1 MKIMHLLPSLTSGG
15 VEQVVLEICQGMRPR
30 GVECLVVSAGGA
42 MVDAIEEAGARH
54 ITRPIGKKSLA
65 TFLQIGKMAQ
75 LLRQEKP
82 DILHMHSRI
91 PAWVGILAAKL
102 MKPEERPVLLTTFHG
117 YYSVNFYSSIMTKC
131 EKIIAVSRFIKQHIL
146 ECYPA
151 TPEDRICIIPNTI
164 DPQREYPAYRPSEA
178 WWQQWRTEFPEL
190 QGKYVLCLPSRIT
203 RLKGGEHLIPILS
216 GLKGKGIPAHAI
228 IVGETKRGKEAF
240 KQELSNAFAQAGLSG
255 DVTWTGLRRD
265 MRDVFCASDVILSL
279 TLKPEAF
286 GKTTLEALA
295 LGRPVAGYAHGGVG
309 EQLDDFHLEGK
320 IAPGDTAGMVDLLA
334 RWYKAPPKGVAEV
347 PYPYRRQDMIDA
359 HYDLYQ
365 SLCLSHHSR
374 E

>member
-15 VEQVVLEICQGMRPR
+15 VEQVVLEICQGMRPL

-42 MVDAIEEAGARH
+42 MVDAIGKTGARH

-91 PAWVGILAAKL
+91 PAWVGILAAKR
-102 MKPEERPVLLTTFHG
+102 MKPEERPALLTTFHG
-117 YYSVNFYSSIMTKC
+117 YYSVNFYSSIMTKG

-164 DPQREYPAYRPSEA
+164 DPRMEYPTYRPSEA
-178 WWQQWRTEFPEL
+178 WQQQWRTEFPEL

-216 GLKGKGIPAHAI
+216 GLKEKGIPAHAI

-240 KQELSNAFAQAGLSG
+240 KQELDNAFAKAGLSG

-334 RWYKAPPKGVAEV
+334 RWYEAPPKGVAEV

-365 SLCLSHHSR
+365 SLCLSHHPR

>member
-42 MVDAIEEAGARH
+42 MTDAIVKAGARH

-65 TFLQIGKMAQ
+65 TFLQIGKMAR

-91 PAWVGILAAKL
+91 PAWVGILAAKRL
-102 MKPEERPVLLTTFHG
+102 RPEERPVLLTTFHG
-117 YYSVNFYSSIMTKC
+117 YYSVNFYSGIMTKG

-151 TPEDRICIIPNTI
+151 TPEDKICIIPNTI
-164 DPQREYPAYRPSEA
+164 DPQTEYPAYRPSEA
-178 WWQQWRTEFPEL
+178 WQQQWKEEFPEL

-216 GLKGKGIPAHAI
+216 GLKAKGIPAHAL

-240 KQELSNAFAQAGLSG
+240 KRELCNAFAKAGLSG

-334 RWYKAPPKGVAEV
+334 RWYGNPPKGVDEV
-347 PYPYRRQDMIDA
+347 PFPYRRQDMIDA
-359 HYDLYQ
+359 HYALYQ
-365 SLCLSHHSR
+365 SLCLSHHPR

>member
-15 VEQVVLEICQGMRPR
+15 VEQVVLEICQGMRPL
-30 GVECLVVSAGGA
+30 GAECVVVSAGGP
-42 MVDAIEEAGARH
+42 MVEAIEQTGARH
-54 ITRPIGKKSLA
+54 ITRPIGKKSPA
-65 TFLQIGKMAQ
+65 TLFQIGKMAQ
-75 LLRQEKP
+75 LLREEKP

-91 PAWVGILAAKL
+91 PAWVGILAARKL
-102 MKPEERPVLLTTFHG
+102 RAEDRPVLLTTFHG
-117 YYSVNFYSSIMTKC
+117 YYSVNFYSAIMTKA
-131 EKIIAVSRFIKQHIL
+131 EKIIAVSRFIKEHIL

-151 TPEDRICIIPNTI
+151 TQEEKICIIPNTI
-164 DPQREYPAYRPSEA
+164 DPQVEYPAYRPSAE
-178 WWQQWRTEFPEL
+178 WMQQWRAEFPEL
-190 QGKYVLCLPSRIT
+190 QGKYILCLPSRIT

-216 GLKGKGIPAHAI
+216 GLKAKGIPAHAL

-240 KQELSNAFAQAGLSG
+240 RQELTEAFARAGLSG
-255 DVTWTGLRRD
+255 DVTWAGLRRD
-265 MRDVFCASDVILSL
+265 MRDVFCASDVVLSL

-334 RWYKAPPKGVAEV
+334 RWYANPPASVMEV
-347 PYPYRRQDMIDA
+347 PPPYRRQDMIDA
-359 HYDLYQ
+359 HFHLYQ
-365 SLCLSHHSR
+365 SLCQSHRHR